1 MNSASLPSR
10 TSAAMLPRT
19 AIRGAGLWWGGWTR
33 QTNATSGCRSTGS
46 WGAANTAGIGVS
58 LSAATRTVELRTE
71 ARDPSLVSDPTHI
84 IYDAML
90 ESPDVYYVSNGDH
103 THTIRDAFERGA
115 RLEDALS
122 VRERE
127 EDPPNFTPRIA
138 SVLDLRG
145 QGELAFAMLRANAAD
160 TQLTDR
166 IYWRFPFA
174 ARAVSATASRPIGTT
189 ATHCRRSPAIRSG
202 CPLQRVDARDRGSA
216 TGRPWIVQTPHR
228 ARGQGDRSGRFAH
241 HPAPSWID
249 LRPITAPGACTICV
263 TVRERCGDDDR
274 DGSGDYHCHD

>member
-1 MNSASLPSR
+1 MSNPVTELRVFAEQNFGR
-10 TSAAMLPRT
+10 HV
-19 AIRGAGLWWGGWTR
+19 
-33 QTNATSGCRSTGS
+33 
-46 WGAANTAGIGVS
+46 AANSYPGRGIVVGRLDTSDDADIWVQLYWIMGRS
-58 LSAATRTVELRTE
+58 NHSRNRRFVVGGDKNSELRTE

-103 THTIRDAFERGA
+103 THTIRDAFERSA
-115 RLEDALS
+115 RLEDALA

-166 IYWRFPFA
+166 IYWRFPFPP
-174 ARAVSATASRPIGTT
+174 RGLGYGITT
-189 ATHCRRSPAIRSG
+189 YRHDG
-202 CPLQRVDARDRGSA
+202 DPLPPFAGDPLWLPLRGSMHEIA
-216 TGRPWIVQTPHR
+216 ESYWSALDNENRIALAVKVIDR
-228 ARGQGDRSGRFAH
+228 AGSR
-241 HPAPSWID
+241 II
-249 LRPITAPGACTICV
+249 LRQP
-263 TVRERCGDDDR
+263 D
-274 DGSGDYHCHD
+274 